1 MPTASREQILVA
13 GVGNIF
19 FGDDSFG
26 VEVARRL
33 TQRELPPNV
42 TVKDFGIRGFD
53 LAYALMEHPVAIVV
67 DAAPRGGAPG
77 TLYLMEVEAP
87 DAGATIVETH
97 GMDPVKVLRLVAA
110 LGGKAGRVFV
120 VGCEPARA
128 EMDHPGETLSAPVA
142 AAVDGAVDM
151 VLSLISRLR
160 SGTEAQ
166 VAAHA

>member
-1 MPTASREQILVA
+1 MGAQERILIA

-19 FGDDSFG
+19 LGDDSFG

-33 TQRELPPNV
+33 AERELPANV

-53 LAYALMEHPVAIVV
+53 LAYALMEHPVSIVV

-77 TLYLMEVEAP
+77 TLYLIEVEAP
-87 DAGATIVETH
+87 DSGVSTVETH
-97 GMDPVKVLRLVAA
+97 GMDPVKVLRLASA
-110 LGGKAGRVFV
+110 LGGNVGRVFV
-120 VGCEPARA
+120 VGCEPATA
-128 EMDHPGETLSAPVA
+128 EMDPAGDGLSAPVA

-151 VLSLISRLR
+151 VLSLVARIR
-160 SGTEAQ
+160 SEAAEPW